1 NRPPRAPRCCRPV
14 HRVCRL
20 PLLGAASP
28 PRAAAADHATTTTTT
43 TVTGPAA
50 PKPFT
55 MRTYFMGFL
64 RRGPKWSKERTP
76 EAQAAG
82 EGHMANIKRLGA
94 CGKLL
99 IAGPFKHPADAPEQ
113 GPLAGIFLFDVAT
126 QEEAEALMRTD
137 PAIIAG
143 RFTMEV
149 LPWYGPS
156 AWTRSRGL
164 CQLHAVHALPSKS
177 LDSSPPVAAPAAGDS
192 GHHLLSGQVQVR

>member
-1 NRPPRAPRCCRPV
+1 MRTALPALLVAAGLSTACAGSRSSERPAPPA
-14 HRVCRL
+14 L
-20 PLLGAASP
+20 PP
-28 PRAAAADHATTTTTT
+28 PTTTTTT

-99 IAGPFKHPADAPEQ
+99 IAGPFKHPADAPDQ

-149 LPWYGPS
+149 LPWYGP
-156 AWTRSRGL
+156 AGL
-164 CQLHAVHALPSKS
+164 TYDGHV
-177 LDSSPPVAAPAAGDS
+177 PVAPGTPCAP
-192 GHHLLSGQVQVR
+192 